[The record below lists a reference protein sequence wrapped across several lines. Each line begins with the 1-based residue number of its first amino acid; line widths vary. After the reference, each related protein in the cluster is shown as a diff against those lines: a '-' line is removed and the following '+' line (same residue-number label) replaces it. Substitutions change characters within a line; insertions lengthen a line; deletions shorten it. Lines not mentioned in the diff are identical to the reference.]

1 MVVVVLSFLVVLLF
15 LVVLV
20 CVGLCC
26 YGGCVLVL
34 GWCCCAVVVG
44 VVGVGVVGVVVV
56 VVGGG
61 VGAPHASSHLGTI
74 ASDTPPGCHGVRRHA
89 GGAATDRIMAM
100 LARTVLLSVAVT
112 HAPLGTLGVLA
123 DFECAWRPELRA
135 QHPAGHGAWPT
146 QLRSRRASIDK
157 SFNRVGPTSGC
168 FAGRPKGG
176 LGRTA
181 ADGEM
186 G

>member
-1 MVVVVLSFLVVLLF
+1 MV
-15 LVVLV
+15 
-20 CVGLCC
+20 
-26 YGGCVLVL
+26 YGGIIYAIRVP
-34 GWCCCAVVVG
+34 W
-44 VVGVGVVGVVVV
+44 
-56 VVGGG
+56 
-61 VGAPHASSHLGTI
+61 I
-74 ASDTPPGCHGVRRHA
+74 
-89 GGAATDRIMAM
+89 
-100 LARTVLLSVAVT
+100 LSIT

-135 QHPAGHGAWPT
+135 QHPAGHGARPT

-157 SFNRVGPTSGC
+157 SFNRVGPTGGC

-186 G
+186 D